1 MRHEG
6 PSATDVIV
14 LCYHAIS
21 ERWHGE
27 LAVPPGRL
35 EAQIGFL
42 LERGYRP
49 VTFHEAVT
57 APPAPKTVAVTFDD
71 GFRSVFEHG
80 FPVLARLGVPATIFV
95 VTDLLS
101 GRSPMTWPGIDRWL
115 GGPDADELMP
125 VSWDELRQ
133 LADAGW
139 EIGSHS
145 CTHPHLTRCDDA
157 ALEREL
163 RASRERCEERLGR
176 PCRSLAYPF
185 GDVDDRVVRAAAQAG
200 YATACTLPKRLD
212 EPAPLLWPRVGVWR
226 EDTAVRFRLK
236 VSPRIRRLRGT
247 PTRARTLAGAER

>member
-6 PSATDVIV
+6 SSVTDVIV

-35 EAQIGFL
+35 EAQIGSL
-42 LERGYRP
+42 LERGYRAA
-49 VTFHEAVT
+49 TFHEAVT

-80 FPVLARLGVPATIFV
+80 FPVLARLGVPASIFV
-95 VTDLLS
+95 VTDLL
-101 GRSPMTWPGIDRWL
+101 GDRRPMAWPGIDRWL
-115 GGPDADELMP
+115 RGPDTAELTP
-125 VSWDELRQ
+125 VSWGELRQ

-157 ALEREL
+157 SLER
-163 RASRERCEERLGR
+163 G
-176 PCRSLAYPF
+176 
-185 GDVDDRVVRAAAQAG
+185 
-200 YATACTLPKRLD
+200 
-212 EPAPLLWPRVGVWR
+212 
-226 EDTAVRFRLK
+226 
-236 VSPRIRRLRGT
+236 
-247 PTRARTLAGAER
+247 